1 MEPTLNSKSS
11 ARTYTCE
18 TTTIGIDGFFIEVY
32 AQNWNIERFTRYKI
46 EHKSSE
52 NFESIMKTFKSN
64 LKLIHD
70 LKATPYTVRCFC
82 KEYEGWLSSLRGNAI
97 SEACQQL
104 YNENQN
110 KKRKYQEE
118 LPSPIIRTTTEDEL
132 IPLFRMSTDEPL
144 VERSTT
150 DENSVLLLR
159 KSTTNEGLL
168 PLIMSQD
175 VIAILVKMNIFQNQN
190 ISKDEHFPNW
200 DNNLK
205 NYLDKIFKSVT
216 RHEFKQ
222 AIMDP
227 ITDDPNNMWRTY
239 FEKILMDFYNQVDI
253 HTAKN
258 LKNNQII
265 ILLDYLEFPA
275 YIAPKLKVL
284 TLKLSGS
291 NITLYSLSMA
301 IDGSFIESELS
312 SAIIP
317 FTFDGRTK
325 FKGIIK
331 LMSIFHNIILE
342 QIALIK
348 KLDLVDLNPI
358 QDRLIKDVLK
368 IP

>member
-239 FEKILMDFYNQVDI
+239 FEKILMDF
-253 HTAKN
+253 
-258 LKNNQII
+258 
-265 ILLDYLEFPA
+265 
-275 YIAPKLKVL
+275 
-284 TLKLSGS
+284 
-291 NITLYSLSMA
+291 MA

-368 IP
+368 IPDGLLNHIR